1 MKTAASSTTPR
12 SATRRSLSGS
22 RSTSSA
28 RAAPDRNWR
37 SRKRAG
43 AAPPSTDAQ
52 GGQRMAERSRAAR
65 YAASAGLTIAPFA
78 ALVILWW
85 LLRLTGLI
93 NPGLLPSPLQ
103 VARTFWSTL
112 TGGQLL
118 TNIIMSAARVLGGLL
133 LGTAAAVPVGFLI
146 GWYRPVGRLL
156 DPLINFFRAL
166 PPIALIPLVIV
177 YLGIGEVAKIAILF
191 YASFFAAV
199 IVMYEG
205 MAAISPIYVRVAR
218 TLGATDFEIFAR
230 VMVPLTVPHMLV
242 ALRVALGVCWATLVA
257 AELVAAQE
265 GLGAMIQNAS
275 AFFDLNT
282 IYLGIICIGALALLM
297 DTILR
302 RLTARIV
309 GWQEKIER

>member
-1 MKTAASSTTPR
+1 MDGAGPWRRLASIALTA
-12 SATRRSLSGS
+12 L
-22 RSTSSA
+22 
-28 RAAPDRNWR
+28 
-37 SRKRAG
+37 
-43 AAPPSTDAQ
+43 
-52 GGQRMAERSRAAR
+52 
-65 YAASAGLTIAPFA
+65 PFA
-78 ALVILWW
+78 VLVLLW
-85 LLRLTGLI
+85 LLLRATGLI
-93 NPGLLPSPLQ
+93 NPGLLPSPLT
-103 VARTFWSTL
+103 VFGKFWNGL
-112 TGGQLL
+112 TAGDLGL
-118 TNIIMSAARVLGGLL
+118 NILMSLQRVLAGLL

-146 GWYRPVGRLL
+146 GWYRPVGRLV

-177 YLGIGEVAKIAILF
+177 YLGIGEIAKVAILF

-218 TLGATDFEIFAR
+218 TLGATDFEIFWR

-275 AFFDLNT
+275 SFFDLTT
-282 IYLGIICIGALALLM
+282 IYLGIICIGTLALLM
-297 DTILR
+297 DMVLR
-302 RLTARIV
+302 RLSSRLVAWQDKV
-309 GWQEKIER
+309 GA

>member
-1 MKTAASSTTPR
+1 MP
-12 SATRRSLSGS
+12 
-22 RSTSSA
+22 
-28 RAAPDRNWR
+28 AP
-37 SRKRAG
+37 G
-43 AAPPSTDAQ
+43 H
-52 GGQRMAERSRAAR
+52 AAR
-65 YAASAGLTIAPFA
+65 RVANA
-78 ALVILWW
+78 ALVAPPFIALILLWW
-85 LLRLTGLI
+85 ALRATHLV

-103 VARTFWSTL
+103 VLRTFWVAL
-112 TGGQLL
+112 THGALL
-118 TNIIMSAARVLGGLL
+118 TNILTSLGRVVAGLF

-191 YASFFAAV
+191 YAAFFAAV

-218 TLGATDFEIFAR
+218 TLGATDLELFWR

-257 AELVAAQE
+257 AELVAAQQ

-275 AFFDLNT
+275 SFFDLNT
-282 IYLGIICIGALALLM
+282 IYVGIICIGVLALLM
-297 DTILR
+297 DTLLR
-302 RLTARIV
+302 ALTVRLV
-309 GWQEKIER
+309 GWQDKIGA